1 MTFKGIV
8 VPLITPLSDRDTLDQ
23 EGLARFVEHVISGG
37 LSLLNICAD
46 FMAEP
51 FHRHKAPE
59 RAQVATILNS
69 VLPSS

>member
-23 EGLARFVEHVISGG
+23 EGLVRFVEHVISGG
-37 LSLLNICAD
+37 LSLLNICDD

-51 FHRHKAPE
+51 FHRYKAPE
-59 RAQVATILNS
+59 RAQVATILNLI
-69 VLPSS
+69 LPSS